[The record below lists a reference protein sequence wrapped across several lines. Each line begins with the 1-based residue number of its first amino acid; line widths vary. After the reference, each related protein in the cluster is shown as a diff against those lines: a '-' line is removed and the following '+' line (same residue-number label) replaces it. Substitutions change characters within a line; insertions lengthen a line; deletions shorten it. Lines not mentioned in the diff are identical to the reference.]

1 MNKKTGRRTRI
12 KKTGILVTLD
22 GHVQCTYN
30 ILTVQILYCRKT
42 TPTTISSNPLFV
54 RRRTCQIYD
63 FKEIYAPLT
72 MKILTRY
79 TM

>member
-30 ILTVQILYCRKT
+30 IYWLCKFCIVDKLHLLLLAQTPYLYEEELAKYMILKK
-42 TPTTISSNPLFV
+42 FMH
-54 RRRTCQIYD
+54 
-63 FKEIYAPLT
+63 F
-72 MKILTRY
+72 
-79 TM
+79 